1 MPITA
6 SSSHG
11 TKALGVYWNTQT
23 DMLHVS
29 TPELKPQDV
38 PMKWEITSV
47 LARVFDV
54 LGWFA
59 PAIVFVKI
67 LLQKLWELKLGW
79 DDPIPDHLKVT
90 WERWTGELSSITEK
104 SIPRKLFALSSEVV
118 DFSGSQTHQWQ
129 LMKELLI
136 YLRAHYTDASV
147 TVTIVSAKTRVAP
160 LKKQTIPKLELCG
173 ALGCSL
179 LWRLISTFLQPS
191 CMPGPILLSFR
202 VASQHSIEIEGV
214 CGS

>member
-1 MPITA
+1 MKLRKWQSSSSELIESIPEVLQEKAVSPITS

-38 PMKWEITSV
+38 PTKQEITSV

-59 PAIVFVKI
+59 PVIVFVKI

-90 WERWTGELSSITEK
+90 WERWTGELSSIT
-104 SIPRKLFALSSEVV
+104 
-118 DFSGSQTHQWQ
+118 
-129 LMKELLI
+129 
-136 YLRAHYTDASV
+136 
-147 TVTIVSAKTRVAP
+147 
-160 LKKQTIPKLELCG
+160 
-173 ALGCSL
+173 
-179 LWRLISTFLQPS
+179 
-191 CMPGPILLSFR
+191 
-202 VASQHSIEIEGV
+202 
-214 CGS
+214 